1 MGYNENEF
9 KEKANRKARG
19 IWIIFAVLLCAN
31 YGDDVSRGDYSGLN
45 YVIFLLLCW
54 VPILSGEILLRVKGW
69 STDLY
74 RKDLAFG
81 YGIFYT
87 FVVCTTSS
95 SIAFAYILPVT
106 SLLVIYKDKAFMIV
120 CGVSNCIVIIAS
132 AFYRYMTGLNSAA
145 YVKDYQIELS
155 CLVLCY
161 ICYVMA
167 IRHLNESDGA
177 LTESI
182 RSDLERVVNTVEKVK
197 GASNTVMDGI
207 TVVRELASENKH
219 GSDMVVLGM
228 NELKGNNEV
237 LQERTTSSMD
247 MTTDI
252 SSQVQNVV
260 SLIDQMVSLTA
271 ESEKHAS
278 TSVTDLDS
286 LVETAHTMSRLSTE
300 VEDVLHDFR
309 DQFETVKAETGT
321 IENISSQTNLLALNA
336 SIEAAR
342 AGDAGKGFAVV
353 AEEIRTLSAETQNS
367 SGQIR
372 EALTHLQETSDKMT
386 QSVEQTLN
394 LIQETLEKVTKT
406 SENISKIHSDS
417 NQLGDHIEVIDTAI
431 KEVETSNLQLVDNMK
446 QVSHV
451 VSDMNTCV
459 TSSDDTSRRMVSK
472 YEESADNI
480 NSIESTLE
488 TLMCELGIGGFMG
501 IEDIVP
507 GMKIEL
513 HRNADTSRTEYH
525 GELVE
530 QLDDGIIV
538 NFTKE
543 PVNTDSADFCVQVTA
558 GNILYC
564 WDHTEL
570 CPDPEH
576 RPHTYL
582 ITVHSRP
589 RINNR
594 RKYPRVDISNAC
606 TITVKKTGQTFQG
619 QLDNLS
625 ANGFAFLSD
634 DKFFAQNK
642 GAELTI
648 EIHDFALPEH
658 NILEGR
664 IIRCSDN
671 DGMYIVGCQMP
682 EDSYYIMDYVEKL
695 LEQEKHTAH

>member
-9 KEKANRKARG
+9 KEKANRKARR
-19 IWIIFAVLLCAN
+19 IWLIFAVLLCAN
-31 YGDDVSRGDYSGLN
+31 YGGDVSSGDYSGLN

-54 VPILSGEILLRVKGW
+54 IPILSGEILLRVKGW

-87 FVVCTTSS
+87 FIVCTTPS

-120 CGVSNCIVIIAS
+120 CGVSNCLVIIAS
-132 AFYRYMTGLNSAA
+132 AVYRYMSGLNSAA

-182 RSDLERVVNTVEKVK
+182 RSDLDRVVNTVEKVK

-237 LQERTTSSMD
+237 LQERTSSSMD

-278 TSVTDLDS
+278 ASVTDLDS

-353 AEEIRTLSAETQNS
+353 AEEIRT
-367 SGQIR
+367 QIR

-394 LIQETLEKVTKT
+394 LIQETLEKVSKT

-459 TSSDDTSRRMVSK
+459 TSSDDTSRKMVSK

-480 NSIESTLE
+480 NSIEGTLE
-488 TLMCELGIGGFMG
+488 TLMRELGIGGFMG

-513 HRNADTSRTEYH
+513 HCNADASHTKYH

-530 QLDDGIIV
+530 QLDDGIIAT
-538 NFTKE
+538 FTKE
-543 PVNTDSADFCVQVTA
+543 LSDTGSSDYCVQVTA

-570 CPDPEH
+570 CPDPGH

-582 ITVHSRP
+582 FTVHSRP

-594 RKYPRVDISNAC
+594 RKYPRIDISNAC
-606 TITVKKTGQTFQG
+606 TITMKKTGQTFHG

-634 DKFFAQNK
+634 NKFFAQNK
-642 GAELTI
+642 GAGLTI
-648 EIHDFALPEH
+648 QIHDFALPEH

-664 IIRCSDN
+664 IIRCSAN

-695 LEQEKHTAH
+695 LEQENHADH

>member
-1 MGYNENEF
+1 
-9 KEKANRKARG
+9 
-19 IWIIFAVLLCAN
+19 
-31 YGDDVSRGDYSGLN
+31 
-45 YVIFLLLCW
+45 
-54 VPILSGEILLRVKGW
+54 
-69 STDLY
+69 
-74 RKDLAFG
+74 
-81 YGIFYT
+81 
-87 FVVCTTSS
+87 
-95 SIAFAYILPVT
+95 
-106 SLLVIYKDKAFMIV
+106 
-120 CGVSNCIVIIAS
+120 
-132 AFYRYMTGLNSAA
+132 
-145 YVKDYQIELS
+145 
-155 CLVLCY
+155 
-161 ICYVMA
+161 
-167 IRHLNESDGA
+167 
-177 LTESI
+177 
-182 RSDLERVVNTVEKVK
+182 
-197 GASNTVMDGI
+197 
-207 TVVRELASENKH
+207 
-219 GSDMVVLGM
+219 
-228 NELKGNNEV
+228 
-237 LQERTTSSMD
+237 
-247 MTTDI
+247 
-252 SSQVQNVV
+252 
-260 SLIDQMVSLTA
+260 
-271 ESEKHAS
+271 
-278 TSVTDLDS
+278 
-286 LVETAHTMSRLSTE
+286 MSRLSTE

-367 SGQIR
+367 SSQIR

-394 LIQETLEKVTKT
+394 LIQETLEKVSKT

-459 TSSDDTSRRMVSK
+459 TSSDDTSRKMVSK

-480 NSIESTLE
+480 NSIEGTLE
-488 TLMCELGIGGFMG
+488 TLMRELGIGGFMG

-513 HRNADTSRTEYH
+513 HCNADASHTKYH

-530 QLDDGIIV
+530 QLDDGIIAT
-538 NFTKE
+538 FTKE
-543 PVNTDSADFCVQVTA
+543 LSDTGSSDYCVQVTA

-582 ITVHSRP
+582 FTVHSRP

-606 TITVKKTGQTFQG
+606 TITMKKTGQTFHG

-634 DKFFAQNK
+634 NKFFAQNK
-642 GAELTI
+642 GAGLTI
-648 EIHDFALPEH
+648 QIHDFALPEH

-664 IIRCSDN
+664 IIRCSAN
-671 DGMYIVGCQMP
+671 DGMYIIGCQMP
-682 EDSYYIMDYVEKL
+682 EDNYYIMDYVEKL
-695 LEQEKHTAH
+695 LEQEKHADH